1 MSEAFTSAID
11 AQGVATILLGRPDDG
26 NKLSAEE
33 IREFGATI
41 RRLGCTDGVK
51 LVVVRG
57 GGAAFCLGRAAGPAA
72 AGPKTALSIR
82 NAVAEPI
89 LALYADV
96 RASSAPVMAVV
107 HGEAKGFGCAM
118 VGQCDL
124 AITSDTARFSLPE
137 MDTNLPPTLA
147 ISAVMGKVLPK
158 RLLHMVYTRE
168 TISAA
173 DALEMGFVGEV
184 VPHAELNA
192 RADAVIARIAGRSA
206 QALAAVKEYMT
217 LAPNLDAQTSARL
230 AANVIS
236 VVLGSQ

>member
-1 MSEAFTSAID
+1 MSEAFTTTLAD
-11 AQGVATILLGRPDDG
+11 GVATIHLGRPDDG

-33 IREFGATI
+33 IRAIGTTI
-41 RRLGCTDGVK
+41 RTLGCQEGTK

-57 GGAAFCLGRAAGPAA
+57 GGEAFCLGRAVGPAA
-72 AGPKTALSIR
+72 PGPKTALSIR

-96 RASSAPVMAVV
+96 RASAAPVMAVV

-124 AITSDTARFSLPE
+124 AIASDTARFSLPE

-147 ISAVMGKVLPK
+147 ISAMMGKVLPK
-158 RLLHMVYTRE
+158 RLLHMVYTRQ
-168 TISAA
+168 TISAE
-173 DALEMGFVGEV
+173 DALAMGIVGEV
-184 VPHAELNA
+184 VPHADINA
-192 RADAVIARIAGRSA
+192 AADALIARIATRSA
-206 QALAAVKEYMT
+206 PALSAVKEYLT